1 MDPRLMWVI
10 GAHSLTPRGR
20 RVLWTMCLN
29 KQRQGGKNS
38 EKIYKRKCQPRPL
51 LILRKGCTWW
61 PEWNVWLS
69 DYQVSPGL
77 RLISYW
83 SSSNAPIVWA
93 PYSPRASLSKLWFT
107 TAPTPLTSPGTHK
120 QTNTHTRYITTI
132 WLHLRSTIHMQ
143 SYIVL
148 VDAFKK
154 VIFTG
159 KLILVLDITNHD
171 HHDIRKGTQ
180 MINWATMEVS
190 HQLSLLSLISNG
202 SSSSSR
208 STILFTHFPSTW
220 VTHKP
225 NQEKAKLLI
234 LDF

>member
-1 MDPRLMWVI
+1 MDLRLMWVI

-20 RVLWTMCLN
+20 RVLWKMCLI
-29 KQRQGGKNS
+29 KQRQGGKNA
-38 EKIYKRKCQPRPL
+38 EKICNKKCQPRPL

-83 SSSNAPIVWA
+83 SSSDAPIVWG
-93 PYSPRASLSKLWFT
+93 PYSPRASLSNC
-107 TAPTPLTSPGTHK
+107 AYTSPGTHK
-120 QTNTHTRYITTI
+120 QTNIYTRYITTI
-132 WLHLRSTIHMQ
+132 WIHLISTLHIQ
-143 SYIVL
+143 SYTVL
-148 VDAFKK
+148 MDAFKK
-154 VIFTG
+154 AICTSNI
-159 KLILVLDITNHD
+159 ILVLLGITNHN
-171 HHDIRKGTQ
+171 RKGTQ

-208 STILFTHFPSTW
+208 PTIFFTHFSNTW
-220 VTHKP
+220 VNHKP

-234 LDF
+234 LEF